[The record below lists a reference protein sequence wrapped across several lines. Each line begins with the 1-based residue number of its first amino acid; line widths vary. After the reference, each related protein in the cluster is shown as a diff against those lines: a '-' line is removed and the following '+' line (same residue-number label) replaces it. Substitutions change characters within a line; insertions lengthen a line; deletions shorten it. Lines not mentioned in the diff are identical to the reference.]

1 MTPPENRTPVVAH
14 DLGIVDGLV
23 QLSFSIQTIFGEV
36 TSRYDTS
43 IVQAQLLGVLR
54 DRELSM
60 AQIARVLTLDKSSAT
75 GLVDRAEKK
84 GYVLRK
90 IAPHDG
96 RSILVTL
103 TTEGRRLVNRVASDI
118 SRAIKVVADGMSDA
132 DRRRLSVL
140 ASKFVH
146 CDAAVR
152 GIDLSAGQ
160 VRTTNLSKKDE

>member
-1 MTPPENRTPVVAH
+1 VTSTETRTPIVAY

-23 QLSFSIQTIFGEV
+23 QLSFSIQTIFAGV
-36 TSRYDTS
+36 TARYDTS
-43 IVQAQLLGVLR
+43 IVQTQLLGVLR

-60 AQIARVLTLDKSSAT
+60 AQIARVLNLDKSSAT
-75 GLVDRAEKK
+75 GLVDRAEKR

-90 IAPHDG
+90 IAPLDG

-103 TTEGRRLVNRVASDI
+103 SPDGRRLVNRLAGEI
-118 SRAIKVVADGMSDA
+118 SREISVVANGMNDV

-160 VRTTNLSKKDE
+160 VPTTKLLKKDE